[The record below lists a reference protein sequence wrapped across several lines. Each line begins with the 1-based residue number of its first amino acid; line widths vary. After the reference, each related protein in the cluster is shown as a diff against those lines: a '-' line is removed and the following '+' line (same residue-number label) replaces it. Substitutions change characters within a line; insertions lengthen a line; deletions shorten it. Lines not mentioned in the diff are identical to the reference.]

1 MKQLTLKQLI
11 EMVKNDNNLVAKV
24 KIANILYNFDYDTE
38 EDIFDWIEL
47 NFKLEKEKCEKLT
60 EEFYDLLTDIHTYK
74 NY

>member
-1 MKQLTLKQLI
+1 MKQLTLGQLI

-47 NFKLEKEKCEKLT
+47 NFKLEPEKCEKLT
-60 EEFYDLLTDIHTYK
+60 EEFYDLLTDIHTYR